1 MIKWAIILGISGWLV
16 FGLIV
21 LCAIEEEEKSK
32 NKNVY
37 LILL

>member
-21 LCAIEEEEKSK
+21 LWAIEEEESK